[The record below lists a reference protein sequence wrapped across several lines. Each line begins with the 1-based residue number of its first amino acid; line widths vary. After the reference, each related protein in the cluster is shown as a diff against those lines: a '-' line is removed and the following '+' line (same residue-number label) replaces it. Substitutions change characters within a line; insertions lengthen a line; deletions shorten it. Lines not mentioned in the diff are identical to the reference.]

1 MTFVLV
7 IVLLNIKY
15 LDLKSYRSM
24 GLDSITL
31 GKVMAA
37 GRESWWEQKTDWSH
51 FHLCMESKEGERKQK
66 VGNAR
71 HPQSPPHCYNFF
83 HQVSSS

>member
-1 MTFVLV
+1 MTFALV

-37 GRESWWEQKTDWSH
+37 GRESWREQKTD
-51 FHLCMESKEGERKQK
+51 
-66 VGNAR
+66 
-71 HPQSPPHCYNFF
+71 
-83 HQVSSS
+83 